1 MKQTAVEW
9 LFQELWDTS
18 KDKLTWYSI
27 LEKAKEMESDREYE
41 IKAFW
46 FGRGI
51 NAGRENKIEELK
63 PKKD

>member
-9 LFQELWDTS
+9 LSSQLGEYIIWE
-18 KDKLTWYSI
+18 
-27 LEKAKEMESDREYE
+27 EKIIDLVEQAKEMEADREYE

>member
-9 LFQELWDTS
+9 LFEQIWDIP
-18 KDKLTWYSI
+18 KDKLTWHTI
-27 LEKAKEMESDREYE
+27 LSKAKEMELDREYE
-41 IKAFW
+41 IKCYW

>member
-9 LFQELWDTS
+9 LFEQIWDTP
-18 KDKLTWYSI
+18 KDELKWLK
-27 LEKAKEMESDREYE
+27 KAKEMETKREYE
-41 IKAFW
+41 IKCYW